1 MEDFVF
7 KVVDYFLLCFFYIY
21 SDRLFFFF
29 HSAYYVSTVPHLLGL
44 HYSDPSYGSQ
54 QQAR

>member
-21 SDRLFFFF
+21 SDRLFFL

-44 HYSDPSYGSQ
+44 HYSDSSYGSW